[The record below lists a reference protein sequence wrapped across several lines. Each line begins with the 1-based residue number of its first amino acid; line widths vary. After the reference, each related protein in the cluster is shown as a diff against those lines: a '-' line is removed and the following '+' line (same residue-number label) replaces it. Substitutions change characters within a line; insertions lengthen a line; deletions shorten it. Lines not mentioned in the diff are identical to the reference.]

1 MKKTW
6 IIIKRE
12 YLTRVKK
19 KSFLITTI
27 VLPIGLSLLTALMLY
42 ITINSDR
49 KEHIAVFDESKL
61 FENKLD
67 TTSKTYSFSY
77 LQKIPSGDLKSF
89 FEKNKTDILV
99 HVYPATTSVIPDSV
113 KMLTENSISV
123 SAEMFINDALNNVI
137 KNKLLQE
144 AGINQQELD
153 SIKALNIKSITRNLD
168 NKETNSAIY
177 ASIGYVSG
185 FIIYIVILL
194 YGMGVM
200 RGVME
205 EKTNRIAEVMISS
218 VSPFQLMMGK
228 IVGIG
233 FVGLTQFILWL
244 LLGGILNLILPFFI
258 PGFSESMM
266 QNIPSSELAKLPQT
280 NSNEIV
286 EMYKSVIESVNW
298 VAVIF
303 GFLFYFLGG
312 YFLYAALFSAV
323 GSLVNEDPQEAQQ
336 MTLPVTL
343 PIIFGFFIM
352 MQTVQDPNS
361 NLAIFGSIFPLT
373 SPIVML
379 GRIPYGV
386 PWQQLLASVVC
397 LILGFLFFT
406 WLSAKIYR
414 TGILMYGKKASWK
427 ELWKWIKMN

>member
-19 KSFLITTI
+19 KSFLITTL
-27 VLPIGLSLLTALMLY
+27 VLPIGLSFLTGLMLY
-42 ITINSDR
+42 ITFNSES
-49 KEHIAVFDESKL
+49 KEQIAVFDESGL
-61 FENKLD
+61 FVNKLD
-67 TTSKTYSFSY
+67 TTSKTYTFSY
-77 LQKIPSGDLKSF
+77 LKKYPSGDLKKY

-99 HVYPATTSVIPDSV
+99 HVYPATKTVIPDSV

-123 SAEMFINDALNNVI
+123 TAEMYINDELNTVI

-144 AGINQQELD
+144 SGINQQELD
-153 SIKALNIKSITRNLD
+153 SIKSLSIKSITRNLD
-168 NKETNSAIY
+168 NKKTNSAIY

-185 FIIYIVILL
+185 IIIYIVILL

-228 IVGIG
+228 IIGIG
-233 FVGLTQFILWL
+233 FVGLTQFLLWL
-244 LLGGILNLILPFFI
+244 VLGGILNLFLPFFI

-266 QNIPSSELAKLPQT
+266 QNLPAEELSKLPKTTTSEL
-280 NSNEIV
+280 I
-286 EMYKSVIESVNW
+286 EMYKSVIDSVNW
-298 VAVIF
+298 FAVIF

-386 PWQQLLASVVC
+386 PWTQLLASVVC

-414 TGILMYGKKASWK
+414 TGILMYGKKTSWK
-427 ELWKWIKMN
+427 EVWKWIRMN